1 MTYKLK
7 IYEVYQ
13 MNVRS
18 TSNVNSSDLIQRR
31 VAVSIPEYT
40 PERDN
45 LRNTTRVC
53 FKTKKLLTRMCV
65 CVHIH
70 MWMCPYAHVVHT
82 KHMFV
87 YMCMSTC
94 MCERLCM

>member
-1 MTYKLK
+1 
-7 IYEVYQ
+7 

-18 TSNVNSSDLIQRR
+18 TSNVNSSDLIQRH

-53 FKTKKLLTRMCV
+53 FKTKKLLARMCV
-65 CVHIH
+65 CVHMHMLYIQNVCLCICVCPRACVRCCACRIH
-70 MWMCPYAHVVHT
+70 IYA
-82 KHMFV
+82 
-87 YMCMSTC
+87 
-94 MCERLCM
+94 EPRD